1 MRERKSARLLV
12 IDPQQRVLLFHF
24 VHTDD
29 ALAGHSHWATP
40 GGGLEA
46 GEDFR
51 QAAIRELREE
61 TGIAVDDVGETVGE
75 RRFVMR
81 LPSGEDVIS
90 MERYYVVRATSQQLS
105 RDGWSE
111 HELRVMAA
119 HRWWSAGDL
128 RQTTETVYPERLLE
142 MLAVVQMPG
151 RSG

>member
-61 TGIAVDDVGETVGE
+61 TGIAIDDVGETVGE

-90 MERYYVVRATSQQLS
+90 MERYYLVRATSQQLS

-111 HELRVMAA
+111 HETRVMAA
-119 HRWWSAGDL
+119 HRWWSTEDL
-128 RQTTETVYPERLLE
+128 HQTTETVYPERLLE
-142 MLAVVQMPG
+142 MLAGAQMPG

>member
-1 MRERKSARLLV
+1 LV
-12 IDPQQRVLLFHF
+12 IDPQERVLLFHF

-61 TGIAVDDVGETVGE
+61 TGIAVDDVGDIVGE

-90 MERYYVVRATSQQLS
+90 MERYYLVRATSQQLS

-111 HELRVMAA
+111 HETRVMAA
-119 HRWWSAGDL
+119 HRWWSGDDL

-142 MLAVVQMPG
+142 MLATAQIPG